1 VTSEIEEKS
10 MRSSTRIGTGVL
22 LVAAV
27 LAFAFA
33 AQPARAQSEICVW
46 PADVPEDMLDS
57 IETCF
62 NCFRNGIVVPGQ
74 SPCPPAV
81 IPPREIWTRAQCYD
95 FPEAPTAEVCD
106 GIASAEVRGCRRAV
120 ADSARCN
127 DALSAANATAET
139 AICSTFADPS
149 EGEACADA
157 VNSELASMRTAIR
170 NAAAA
175 GRQACLDLTSSVRAL
190 CLGDPF

>member
-33 AQPARAQSEICVW
+33 AQPARAQSDICAW
-46 PADVPEDMLDS
+46 PADVPGEMFDS
-57 IETCF
+57 IATCF
-62 NCFRNGIVVPGQ
+62 NCFRNRIVVPGQ

-81 IPPREIWTRAQCYD
+81 IPPGQIWTRAQCYD
-95 FPEAPTAEVCD
+95 FPEDPTPEVCD

-120 ADSARCN
+120 ADSAKCN

-149 EGEACADA
+149 EGDACANA
-157 VNSELASMRTAIR
+157 VKAELASMRTAIR
-170 NAAAA
+170 NASAT
-175 GRQACLDLTSSVRAL
+175 GRQTCQDLTASVHAL